1 MKAKTA
7 LQRHRREAAGALRR
21 SAGPGTTTEGESAMP
36 GKTGAKKV
44 LNPVLKS
51 PEAHE
56 FEQRLLSMIIGQ
68 EHACHQIAHL
78 YQVFLAGLTPQDRPV
93 GNFLFLGPTGTGK
106 TRIIEASSEILFGTP
121 RAVIKIDCAE
131 FSHSHE
137 ISKLIGSPPG
147 YLGHR
152 ETTPYLSQE
161 NIDRYCTEDLRLAL
175 ILFDEIEKASDSL
188 WSLLLG
194 ILDKGTL
201 TLGDNRTV
209 DMSHCI
215 IFMTGNIGSDEVAH
229 MMNGGIGFNSPPD
242 PRDARL
248 HRRVNSTVLDAA
260 KRKFSPEFMNRIDN
274 TVVFHSLSQDHLK
287 KILDLELSYVQQ
299 RIDTSPSGRRFSFR
313 ASPRA
318 RKFLLQE
325 GTSNIYGARHL
336 KRAIERYLVYPLSN
350 LASTGQVEH
359 DDVVQV
365 DFRKG
370 KKELVFSKTVRNT
383 VPVA

>member
-1 MKAKTA
+1 MA
-7 LQRHRREAAGALRR
+7 
-21 SAGPGTTTEGESAMP
+21 

-51 PEAHE
+51 SAAQE

-106 TRIIEASSEILFGTP
+106 TRIIEATAEILFGTAK
-121 RAVIKIDCAE
+121 AVIKIDCAE

-161 NIDRYCTEDLRLAL
+161 NVDRYITEDFKLAL

-209 DMSHCI
+209 DMTHCI
-215 IFMTGNIGSDEVAH
+215 IFMTGNVGSDEVAN
-229 MMNGGIGFNSPPD
+229 MMNGGIGFGGPPD
-242 PRDARL
+242 PADDSV
-248 HRRVNSTVLDAA
+248 HRKVNTTVIEAA

-274 TVVFHSLSQDHLK
+274 TVVFHSLTDEHLM
-287 KILDLELSYVQQ
+287 KILDLELGYVQK
-299 RIDTSPSGRRFSFR
+299 RIDESPSRKKFTFKL
-313 ASPRA
+313 SPGA
-318 RKFLLQE
+318 RKFLLEE
-325 GTSNIYGARHL
+325 GTSKIYGARHL
-336 KRAIERYLVYPLSN
+336 KRAIEKYLVYPLSN
-350 LASTGQVEH
+350 LASTGQVEAGEM
-359 DDVVQV
+359 VYVNYQ
-365 DFRKG
+365 RG
-370 KKELVFSKTVRNT
+370 KQELVFSKNVRESQPT
-383 VPVA
+383 